1 MEGDGRKWTIIKL
14 ILLVLFIKLD
24 FIGRLWK
31 CCWRKGRDSNPRYG
45 CPHT

>member
-14 ILLVLFIKLD
+14 ILLILFIKSD

-31 CCWRKGRDSNPRYG
+31 C
-45 CPHT
+45 